1 MRLLAGV
8 VFLVLW
14 VHVAVS
20 DVALSNEVT
29 CYSQTAVGTAIQ
41 QGCSTCGCITCGC
54 SGFSGTSVL
63 IASKLGLATWP
74 GSVSGGWSSATEQS
88 FPLSSRG
95 NSDWLPGNGSG
106 AVHYR
111 YPYYSYRRPWAHP
124 GAECDHCMVTS
135 SGETLRGFRM
145 RVYCSG

>member
-20 DVALSNEVT
+20 DVAQSDEVT
-29 CYSQTAVGTAIQ
+29 FDSQTAVGTAIQ
-41 QGCSTCGCITCGC
+41 QGCSTCGCMTCGC
-54 SGFSGTSVL
+54 PGFSGTSVL
-63 IASKLGLATWP
+63 IASRLGLAAWP
-74 GSVSGGWSSATEQS
+74 GSVSGGWSSVTGQS
-88 FPLSSRG
+88 FPLASHW
-95 NSDWLPGNGSG
+95 NSDWWLGIGSG

-124 GAECDHCMVTS
+124 GPMVPNVTI
-135 SGETLRGFRM
+135 
-145 RVYCSG
+145 VW